1 MPKVVNKKLKK
12 REIVQA
18 SLGVFAKKGFKDTIV
33 ADIASSAGI
42 GKGTIYEYFPNKQ
55 TIFFDVFKL
64 MEKEM
69 DREINRGLSSSS
81 DPSRQLKGFIKGYCR
96 FYENLPE
103 AMVIYIDFWIET
115 IKDQMKMPE
124 NHLRDR
130 YQQIISILEQ
140 GHKLG
145 TFRPLDTRLTATII
159 FSAIGGLVFQW
170 ITSNRDFT
178 LLGAADELAD
188 TLLKWIETPKV
199 TAAKKSKSKKVAA

>member
-1 MPKVVNKKLKK
+1 MPRIVDKKLKK

-18 SLGVFAKKGFKDTIV
+18 SLGVFAKKGFKDTIM
-33 ADIASSAGI
+33 ADIAKSAGI

-55 TIFFDVFKL
+55 AIFFDVFKL

-69 DREINRGLSSSS
+69 DREIDRGLSSSS
-81 DPSRQLKGFIKGYCR
+81 DPARQLKGFIKGYCC

-130 YQQIISILEQ
+130 YQQIVSILER

-145 TFRPLDTRLTATII
+145 TFRPLETGLTATII

-170 ITSNRDFT
+170 ITSNRDFN

-188 TLLKWIETPKV
+188 TLLKWMEIPNI
-199 TAAKKSKSKKVAA
+199 TAAKKRKQVAV